1 MKWFA
6 SLETIPRRHG
16 VNVMSF
22 SEMLSRIEASTRMI
36 SGTHEHLLNH
46 QMEYQEKKNIFFIP
60 TTLSHGQD
68 MSFDVKILTPQNK
81 FVTLNISH
89 PIDIACQLETVVKNY
104 DGTYDDDTL
113 TRFETCDELLH
124 YIRNF
129 KIWFHRR
136 LQEWIQTLELDR
148 FYLPTLKHWRFNF
161 FSFKIETF

>member
-1 MKWFA
+1 
-6 SLETIPRRHG
+6 
-16 VNVMSF
+16 MSF

-129 KIWFHRR
+129 KI
-136 LQEWIQTLELDR
+136 
-148 FYLPTLKHWRFNF
+148 
-161 FSFKIETF
+161 